1 LKNEGHFETEEM
13 KNTDL
18 PNLRISIKKS
28 KYKKYYDRLSDW
40 NQGMTNKREHR
51 DSCNYVRVTW
61 ASDPRMRRE
70 RKKCEQL

>member
-28 KYKKYYDRLSDW
+28 KYK
-40 NQGMTNKREHR
+40 NTMTGCQIGTKE
-51 DSCNYVRVTW
+51 
-61 ASDPRMRRE
+61 
-70 RKKCEQL
+70 